1 MKSILKTVI
10 FSLIFLCLFRFWCA
24 IIYPNTSIF
33 DGRNENSY
41 MNYAGVENLPDGS
54 LDYVAIGSSN
64 IYLDVNPVEILENYG
79 IIGCNYTAPT
89 QPLYISYYYLCE
101 LLKQQKPK
109 VVFLDCFGITYMHA
123 AWESY
128 AHLALDYFPLNR
140 EKQRVI
146 NKLPYNTEEFY
157 FPFTLYHS
165 RWNSLYKSD
174 FIGLQYDKNEDFL
187 GYVPTTTI
195 VECGMPLLS
204 IDLNEKFEIPEDN
217 RKALDDIRELCNT
230 NSIELVL
237 IKTPNA
243 SWTIN
248 CSDACEEYANQYGIP
263 YIDFNGYKSPVDI
276 DIKMDFCDGGAHL
289 NIYGANKVS
298 NYLGLYLKENYGI
311 LDKSKEN
318 DFSYFQD
325 YGKRLNHYLSVFNM
339 KQIQDFK
346 SYVDILDD
354 NYYVLIAGR
363 NDENSQLITEYLEE
377 KYKCNINSLTY
388 SGIVDGDDIVIEK
401 SSDGISYIE
410 KKMGNDIFYLETN
423 NKEEKRPLK
432 IQINYQNYA
441 KDGIFDVVVY
451 DKIYNEVV
459 DTFCI
464 QNDEMLSIYR

>member
-1 MKSILKTVI
+1 MKSILKVII
-10 FSLIFLCLFRFWCA
+10 FSLIFLCLFTVWCD

-41 MNYAGVENLPDGS
+41 MNYAGVENLPSGS
-54 LDYVAIGSSN
+54 LDYAAIGSSN
-64 IYLDVNPVEILENYG
+64 IYLNINPIEILENYG

-109 VVFLDCFGITYMHA
+109 VVILDCYGITYMHA

-140 EKQRVI
+140 EKQKVI
-146 NKLPYNTEEFY
+146 NKLPYNSEEFY

-187 GYVPTTTI
+187 GYVPTTTS

-204 IDLNEKFEIPEDN
+204 IDLGEKFEIPEDN
-217 RKALDDIRELCNT
+217 IKALDDIRELCNT
-230 NSIELVL
+230 NAIELVL

-243 SWTIN
+243 SWTVN
-248 CSDACEEYANQYGIP
+248 CSDACEEYAKQYDIP
-263 YIDFNGYKSPVDI
+263 YIDFNGYKSPIDI
-276 DIKMDFCDGGAHL
+276 DIKTDFCDGGAHL

-298 NYLGLYLKENYGI
+298 NYLGLYLKENYNM

-318 DFSYFQD
+318 VFHYFQD
-325 YGKRLNHYLSVFNM
+325 YDKRLNHYLSVFDM

-346 SYVDILDD
+346 SYVEAIDD
-354 NYYVLIAGR
+354 NFYILIAGR
-363 NDENSQLITEYLEE
+363 NDENSQMIVEYLKEE
-377 KYKCNINSLTY
+377 YQCNISGWAYN
-388 SGIVDGDDIVIEK
+388 GIVDGNKIIEENG
-401 SSDGISYIE
+401 DEISCIE
-410 KKMGNDIFYLETN
+410 KKIGDDIFYLETN
-423 NKEEKRPLK
+423 NAEGKKTLK
-432 IQINYQNYA
+432 IQVNYQNYA
-441 KDGIFDVVVY
+441 KDGIFDVVIY
-451 DKIYNEVV
+451 DKMYNKVV